1 MRMKPL
7 LRLLAFFLALL
18 LLPTLGCTTLHN
30 CLHADEPDAVEA
42 EKQVLRE
49 TLRAERPDTL
59 PAGEPSL
66 KVIVIDVGQGDSI
79 LLISPEGRTMLVD
92 AGPKGSFSRI
102 KNVLDANDVRSLDI
116 VVATHPHEDH
126 IGSMA
131 KVLDAYP
138 VGQFLTI
145 PQAETNDSYPLMCSA
160 LERNGCPV
168 AYAQGGTTIPWAH
181 SCTVTVLNPL
191 LSYAEPRDFND
202 LSVVLH
208 VRCGDT
214 AVLLTGD
221 AGEQA
226 EKRMLDTFPRSMLK
240 ANVLKLGHHGSSS
253 ATGFSFF
260 LAVDADFAVASC
272 GTNNDFGH
280 PHLETLSLLHD
291 TRTAFYSTDLDGTVT
306 FCLDGETV
314 SVDLSR
320 KENP

>member
-1 MRMKPL
+1 MKPL

-42 EKQVLRE
+42 EKQALRE

-79 LLISPEGRTMLVD
+79 LLISPEGKTMLVD

-131 KVLDAYP
+131 DVLNAYP
-138 VGQFLTI
+138 VSTFVTI
-145 PQAETNDSYPLMCSA
+145 PPTREIRANAVDAVLSENCCAVVYAE
-160 LERNGCPV
+160 
-168 AYAQGGTTIPWAH
+168 GGTTIPWAH

-191 LSYAEPRDFND
+191 PSYAEPRDFND

-226 EKRMLDTFPRSMLK
+226 EKRMLDTFPRSMLR
-240 ANVLKLGHHGSSS
+240 ADVLKLGHHGSSS
-253 ATGFSFF
+253 STGFSFF
-260 LAVDADFAVASC
+260 LAVDPDFAVASC
-272 GTNNDFGH
+272 GAGNDYDH
-280 PHLETLSLLHD
+280 PHKETLSLLHD